1 MTGTEITGAIIGFLL
16 CALIVCIIAFLV
28 IVLIWWMFRKDMDFD
43 DIANYMEGPEN
54 SDII

>member
-1 MTGTEITGAIIGFLL
+1 MTGTEITCAIIGFLL
-16 CALIVCIIAFLV
+16 CAFIACTVGLLV
-28 IVLIWWMFRKDMDFD
+28 IFLIWWMFKNDMNFD

>member
-28 IVLIWWMFRKDMDFD
+28 IVLIWWMFRHDMDFD
-43 DIANYMEGPEN
+43 DIANYMEDPEN

>member
-16 CALIVCIIAFLV
+16 CALIVSTICVLV
-28 IVLIWWMFRKDMDFD
+28 ILLIWWMFKKDMDFD
-43 DIANYMEGPEN
+43 DVANYMEGPEN

>member
-28 IVLIWWMFRKDMDFD
+28 IVLIWWMFKEDMDFD
-43 DIANYMEGPEN
+43 DIANYMEDPDNE
-54 SDII
+54 

>member
-28 IVLIWWMFRKDMDFD
+28 IVLIWWMFKNDMDFD
-43 DIANYMEGPEN
+43 NIANYMEDPDN
-54 SDII
+54 D

>member
-1 MTGTEITGAIIGFLL
+1 MTGTEITGAIIGFFL

-28 IVLIWWMFRKDMDFD
+28 IVLIWWMFKEDMNFD
-43 DIANYMEGPEN
+43 DIANYMEDPEN